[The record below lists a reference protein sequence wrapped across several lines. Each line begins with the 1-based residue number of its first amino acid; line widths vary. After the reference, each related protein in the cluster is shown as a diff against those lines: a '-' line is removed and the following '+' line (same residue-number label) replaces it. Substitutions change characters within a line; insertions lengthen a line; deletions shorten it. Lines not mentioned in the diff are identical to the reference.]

1 MKKNKRVWEKI
12 WAVLLSCLMLL
23 FMNCGTLAAAPADS
37 AKADTVKADP
47 VKADAVK
54 AGDTKEIAAK
64 TDDAKADAAK
74 TDTVKTDAAN
84 TDDTKVLAAKTGTA
98 KTDKE
103 KPAKAKTGN
112 AKKGDAKYSVD
123 AEEIEYDMDSGDGTT
138 TGKTVIKHD
147 GGIAVGK
154 KGSTFNS
161 KNHTGHLYGGVVADK
176 EDQHLK
182 SEELFIYSDKYYSAV
197 GDAVVKKADKTLFAH
212 RVDYH
217 DDTKFAETMGGTAR
231 LESTDGSW
239 MTAGKITY
247 DMNAGMANA
256 TGGVKLASPPR
267 KLTGSGDTA
276 IYNTKETGYIDLI
289 GNATATQDGN
299 TVKGDK
305 LRITNTSPAHNRT
318 HAEGNV
324 ELVFAPRDENAQ
336 VDNPAFGEGAVLMAN
351 GRTNFN
357 PANNIM
363 DRVKKMNFDTEDK
376 TA

>member
-1 MKKNKRVWEKI
+1 MKKTKRAWEKA

-23 FMNCGTLAAAPADS
+23 FMNCGTLAAAPAENANTGSVKEAAVKTGNTEPDRVKGDN
-37 AKADTVKADP
+37 AKAG
-47 VKADAVK
+47 AVK
-54 AGDTKEIAAK
+54 AEDTKTVAAK
-64 TDDAKADAAK
+64 TDNAK
-74 TDTVKTDAAN
+74 TEKA
-84 TDDTKVLAAKTGTA
+84 
-98 KTDKE
+98 
-103 KPAKAKTGN
+103 KPAEAGK
-112 AKKGDAKYSVD
+112 AKKGKARAGNAKYSVD
-123 AEEIEYDMDSGDGTT
+123 APEIEYDMDSGDGTT
-138 TGKTVIKHD
+138 TGKTIIKYD
-147 GGIAVGK
+147 GGTAVGQ

-161 KNHTGHLYGGVVADK
+161 KKRTGHLYGGVVADK
-176 EDQHLK
+176 EDEHLK

-197 GDAVVKKADKTLFAH
+197 GDAVVKKADKTLIAP

-231 LESTDGSW
+231 LEATDGSW

-305 LRITNTSPAHNRT
+305 LRITNTSPNHNRT
-318 HAEGNV
+318 HARETWNSCLHPGMKTHRRTILLSGK
-324 ELVFAPRDENAQ
+324 ERYCWQTA
-336 VDNPAFGEGAVLMAN
+336 
-351 GRTNFN
+351 GRTL
-357 PANNIM
+357 I
-363 DRVKKMNFDTEDK
+363 RLRILW